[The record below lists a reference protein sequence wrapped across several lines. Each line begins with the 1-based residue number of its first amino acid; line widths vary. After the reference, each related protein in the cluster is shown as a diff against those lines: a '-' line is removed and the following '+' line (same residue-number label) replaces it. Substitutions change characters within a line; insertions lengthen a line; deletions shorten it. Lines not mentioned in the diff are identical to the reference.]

1 VIIEH
6 RFAHIPQDARR
17 GRAWISSLAP
27 LFTAS
32 LAPDEAVPLDAFLRY
47 QHLGSCVLAADKSP
61 AQVLE
66 RTSEQARTQALDHL
80 VLWTPLHGR
89 ARLVDRDQ
97 VGSVGPGEILV
108 LDLSHPVRIEME
120 ALAARALLVP
130 HRLVDDGREPP
141 DRYGRIVSRRDCH
154 LDALVADHICR
165 LGDCLPD
172 LTATQVQSIASATL
186 TLCRLLLQGQTSGSS
201 SGLPERR
208 YALGLAVRRY
218 IESNLA
224 TVDAPTL
231 MSRFGLSRTPLYHLF
246 SECGGLYA
254 YIRERRL
261 AEAMR
266 QLREVPAGGRPELA
280 RLAHACG
287 FHNQTVFARAF
298 RRRYGLNPSEV
309 AIGELVP
316 AGVNAA
322 DPTLLAW
329 LREL

>member
-1 VIIEH
+1 VILEH

-17 GRAWISSLAP
+17 GRAWVASLAP

-32 LAPDEAVPLDAFLRY
+32 LAPDEAVPIDAFLRY
-47 QHLGSCVLAADKSP
+47 QHLGSCVLAADKGPS
-61 AQVLE
+61 QVLQ
-66 RTSEQARTQALDHL
+66 RTPEQARAQALDHL

-89 ARLVDRDQ
+89 ARRVDGDQ
-97 VGSVGPGEILV
+97 VDSVGPGEILV
-108 LDLSHPVRIEME
+108 LDLSHPVQIEME

-141 DRYGRIVSRRDCH
+141 DRHGGIDLRRDRH
-154 LDALVADHICR
+154 LDALVAGHLCR

-172 LTATQVQSIASATL
+172 LTATQVQTVASATL
-186 TLCRLLLQGQTSGSS
+186 TLCRVLLQGQTSGSA
-201 SGLPERR
+201 SGLPGKRDD
-208 YALGLAVRRY
+208 LGLEVRRY

-224 TVDAPTL
+224 TVDASTL
-231 MSRFGLSRTPLYHLF
+231 MSRFGLSRTPLYRLF

-254 YIRERRL
+254 YIRQRRL

-266 QLREVPAGGRPELA
+266 RLRQVPAGRRPELA

-309 AIGELVP
+309 AIGEVVP
-316 AGVNAA
+316 AGANAA